1 MDNAN
6 HLVSRKRT
14 WVAGRGYEDGASL
27 EQRTGSARQQGSQLR
42 RVACQL
48 SRGSWVG
55 SKGTLC
61 RTGKEVELPELY

>member
-6 HLVSRKRT
+6 HLVSGKRT
-14 WVAGRGYEDGASL
+14 WIAGRGYEEGASL
-27 EQRTGSARQQGSQLR
+27 EQRTGSAQQQGARLK

-55 SKGTLC
+55 SKGTLQNW
-61 RTGKEVELPELY
+61 